1 MDMGLKKTQKNY
13 FVPVCQHR
21 IKIIKGNTAE
31 SGKTKN
37 LLAKICF
44 NLTFSYYDVMGQAFA
59 LVTIF
64 TYIASSLTPK
74 NK

>member
-1 MDMGLKKTQKNY
+1 MDSPQKTAKNY
-13 FVPVCQHR
+13 FVPVCRHR

-44 NLTFSYYDVMGQAFA
+44 NLTFPYYDVMGQAFA
-59 LVTIF
+59 SVTIF
-64 TYIASSLTPK
+64 TYIASSLTP
-74 NK
+74 